1 MKIQCIYKIVNTTN
15 QHQYIGSTVNFDRR
29 KKRHIYELNTKK
41 HHSRHLQN
49 AWDFYGFDK
58 FEFHI
63 LEIVENVN
71 ELINR
76 ETFYLQSLNPEYNTM
91 RDIKSHI
98 GIKRSDETRKKMSLA
113 QLGKKHSEETKQKLR
128 EINTGKKHSEETIEK
143 RILSLQSSNAWRIG
157 VKSVERSEKIKL
169 SRLKNGGYIVSD
181 EQKKQISDTL
191 KSKQLQSATSKK
203 IEKYGLNGNFIC
215 EYPSFRKAEKDNMLY
230 KGSLSQNI
238 NVLKKEEYKGYIWKI
253 NK

>member
-1 MKIQCIYKIVNTTN
+1 
-15 QHQYIGSTVNFDRR
+15 
-29 KKRHIYELNTKK
+29 
-41 HHSRHLQN
+41 
-49 AWDFYGFDK
+49 
-58 FEFHI
+58 
-63 LEIVENVN
+63 
-71 ELINR
+71 
-76 ETFYLQSLNPEYNTM
+76 M

-203 IEKYGLNGNFIC
+203 IEKYDLNGNFIC

-230 KGSLSQNI
+230 NGSLSQNI